1 MNLRSEL
8 HNPLYT
14 VHLEMCVKT
23 VEIKMGLNMKNS
35 GFLMRSATDSQK
47 TAYEDD
53 VDDFATSRMV
63 ML

>member
-1 MNLRSEL
+1 
-8 HNPLYT
+8 
-14 VHLEMCVKT
+14 MCVKT

-53 VDDFATSRMV
+53 VDDFATSRTMV